1 MPNWISTLQ
10 PYFVQP
16 TRSVRLAL
24 CALVFA
30 ALAPVAVAQTQPVFS
45 LDDVASLAQKRA
57 QTPFSAL
64 TRPLPPELAA
74 LDYDGYRDIRYNR
87 DAPLWRAGKLPFE
100 ANFFH
105 VGREVVSVR
114 MNEIVGG
121 VPRRVRYN
129 AADFNFGKNTLN
141 PQNWGDLGHGGVRIF
156 SNVNGPDVKD
166 EAAVFQGASYFRALG
181 AGQRYGLSARGLA
194 VDTTGPKEEFPHF
207 TEFWLE
213 RPALDATRV
222 TVYALMDSERMTGA
236 YRFDITP
243 DEQTAIDVRAR
254 IFMRPSQSP
263 VKTLGIAPLTSMF
276 LFGENQPQRSDFR
289 PEVHDSDGLMIATDD
304 GKGGG
309 EWLWRPLQNPA
320 KPLTTSF
327 SMKSL
332 KGFGLMQRDRA
343 YANFEDTEARY
354 ELRPSAWVT
363 PVGDWGPGRV
373 ELFQFPIPDETHDN
387 IAAYWVPEKMLAPGE
402 ALELAWR
409 VSWQGKNQQLPP
421 NGYVTQSR
429 RGHGL
434 LPASKDGS
442 PLPRPPTQFT
452 VDFAG
457 PSLDALPED
466 APVKAVATADANG
479 RITES
484 LAYKNPATG
493 HWRMTLRLH
502 PIDSAQPVELRAFL
516 QHSGH
521 AVSETWTYLVTP

>member
-1 MPNWISTLQ
+1 MPYRISIFKPHSAGSAHALL
-10 PYFVQP
+10 
-16 TRSVRLAL
+16 SVLVAL
-24 CALVFA
+24 FIA
-30 ALAPVAVAQTQPVFS
+30 ALTSLAAAQTPAAWS

-57 QTPFSAL
+57 QTPFSAA
-64 TRPLPPELAA
+64 TKSLPPELAA

-87 DAPLWRAGKLPFE
+87 DMPLWRAGKLPFE

-105 VGREVVSVR
+105 VGREVISVR
-114 MNEIVGG
+114 MNEIVAG

-129 AADFNFGKNTLN
+129 PADFNFGKNALN
-141 PQNWGDLGHGGVRIF
+141 PQNWGDLGHGGLRVF

-194 VDTTGPKEEFPHF
+194 VDTTGPKEEFPRF

-213 RPALDATRV
+213 RPAIDATRV
-222 TVYALMDSERMTGA
+222 TVYALLDSERMTGA

-243 DEQTAIDVRAR
+243 GEQTATDVRAR
-254 IFMRPSQSP
+254 LFMRPGQSP

-289 PEVHDSDGLMIATDD
+289 PEVHDSDGLMIATGD
-304 GKGGG
+304 G

-320 KPLTTSF
+320 TPLTTSF

-343 YANFEDTEARY
+343 YSNFEDTEARY

-363 PVGDWGPGRV
+363 PVGEWGPGRV

-387 IAAYWVPEKMLAPGE
+387 IAAYWVPEKMPAPGE
-402 ALELAWR
+402 SLELAYR

-429 RGHGL
+429 RGNGFIPL
-434 LPASKDGS
+434 NKDGS
-442 PLPRPPTQFT
+442 LPPNQPTQFT
-452 VDFAG
+452 VDFGG
-457 PSLDALPED
+457 PALDALPAD

-479 RITES
+479 RIVES

-493 HWRMTLRLH
+493 HWRMTVRLQRTN
-502 PIDSAQPVELRAFL
+502 PAQPVELRAFL
-516 QHSGH
+516 QHSGN